1 MADEDENADNLENP
15 AEAETLTSKLLA
27 QVASITDKIKKK
39 RSHLEE
45 VAEKYHNEA
54 RHLQG
59 ISSKLSELKG
69 SFNEGEKIKAEFEE
83 YCEFISSRCMDVTE
97 KVIKLDNILDEVRRE
112 EEKVPR
118 FTELAQDI
126 ETASLSTGE
135 GRKEFLDLKQEV
147 DAWFDAVRLKFKEGK
162 KRKLSLYSKGNV
174 EDVTQSLN
182 AWRKAAEVAREY
194 SRKLVLLKR
203 DTESN
208 EQDMGR
214 EIERMESEIRTLKE
228 HNKTLDDEISLLRG
242 KILETEQTILETQ
255 MLHDDE
261 TDDLREQLKDLSQ
274 QLSDEKDRNKAQVN
288 EIEMKESEI
297 GALREHNKD
306 LDDAITLMKSKLS
319 EAEQTILQN
328 RTFHDEIAE
337 DLREKLKDLRQELN
351 EESRVKFEIEM
362 ESDRIKGRLQDLE
375 SQEELNERK
384 IEMLQER
391 NKLLEEDVETLRE
404 RLLVG
409 EQGKNDAEALLFE
422 IQKELQVL
430 DDVKDDEDAGED
442 DANELKRV
450 NRLVQTL
457 KNKLEE
463 NQGYI
468 ENLESEIKGERDRNS
483 ENTDEI
489 EKLLRKIEVEEKGK
503 EEQGQLIDTI
513 RNLLEENEKLA
524 ADLESQ
530 NKSLNEDIAEERE
543 RVMELRERV
552 GELQHTISGEKR
564 AHFDMEMEVSKLK
577 NKLEDEESKNE
588 LGLKRIELLQKE
600 ITTLLDTIKEKVEMI
615 EELRSQLHDYEEL
628 KVKLRAERQRNEDN
642 EQSIMELQNRMV
654 QNEHAL
660 EEKEVEIRNIKAELK
675 NTKEKLENVEK
686 ELEWIKENNDLLS
699 GILQEKDRGLQE
711 KEERLKQALVNLNSE
726 RSVQNEYSI
735 KCEMLEKKIYLT
747 ESENR
752 EITKVAELAESELQK
767 EREKIDD
774 RDSEIVKLKAQIDE
788 ERKKNEDSQRVI
800 YELEEQLSDAD
811 ALNQYNQGIK
821 SSSIENIMEAE
832 KQNEELLNIIEE
844 LKQNVNEKELGIE
857 ELVESYAVEEQRLRD
872 EILQLQGQLG
882 LSKMDSQTK
891 SEIIKYLKR
900 EIERMRNVMRIKE
913 SVLGIESEPRE
924 SDEKAARYVQELEQ
938 RLGTAG
944 LPGQDS
950 RSEGREHFDAD
961 EQLEE
966 REAQVQEL
974 LEILE
979 SEKERNRVY
988 EEMIQQLEEMVNL
1001 NGEIKDADESD
1012 EGRTEEANETRRVL
1026 YSKKEEY
1033 KDRKRKYIQDE
1044 IFRLEDIVEDLR
1056 GRLRAEQRHVL
1067 DRDKL
1072 ISKLNEASNRDL
1084 KRNEELTAQLHA
1096 MKEKAMQQLQH
1107 SEEMAKKVEDGQKL
1121 IRDLEVQVDKEKL
1134 RAQTIEGV
1142 LSSQKGQSSEK
1153 KEVSKDLKRRV
1164 EEYQKTVNDI
1174 KGKVDK
1180 INRHL
1185 HCMSPGSH
1193 ETHRMGSPDASVKRI
1208 NERLASH
1215 SSFIRELKA
1224 SVSTVEETSKNIR
1237 AELKTQ
1243 ADKNSKQDK
1252 NIADLLGKSAEYD
1265 NLVEEMKH
1273 ELGEIR
1279 KRYQELSGE
1288 LGPEEEVDGSADGR
1302 PESPT
1307 KIVRSMPEHELSK
1320 QLSNF
1325 EELLE
1330 TIFSEEARRIE
1341 ELQDKLDEV
1350 VKKNVEFSSIL
1361 YEIRNNLEDD
1371 RAKRGPWE
1379 VERDDLK
1386 ATVAKNEV
1394 KIDHLVTNLQQEEVT
1409 KGRLEDKI
1417 KLLEEEL
1424 REKEKIVAA
1433 LQDDIRE
1440 AESTIRRLE
1449 SELTEEKERNF
1460 DLQER
1465 VIKEME
1471 DNLRESKTK
1480 LDAIR
1485 IQADEEVRK
1494 TVDISAAENSQRE
1507 MRIKELENEMLKQ
1520 SVLLDELKSCLEKEQ
1535 NHVFELTERLEI
1547 ERNHAAMKDA
1557 MIENITEKL
1566 KREGKRNEELRK
1578 LIEEAEDRTLRISEA
1593 LTNEQVRGVEQ
1604 EEEMKHLRDR
1614 INEEQNRLSEAR
1626 DVLEEEMQLTKQLKE
1641 KLSFEQLMKSEFER
1655 ELDKMKGKLSE
1666 EQKAKENLQELLYR
1680 DKNVML
1686 ETEHKLREQLDDVKQ
1701 KEQLMEE
1708 LRSDLDTERK
1718 CYKILSERLQS
1729 EQSRIVEL
1737 EMKLK
1742 ETESIINSDKEMLDS
1757 LRDNCL
1763 KGEEKQFEV
1772 LEKLERAERLNK
1784 EKDEEI
1790 NALINELA
1798 AEKIRVE
1805 ELLANLG
1812 SDRFSKAQMEERIKE
1827 LEETT
1832 ARDELLFQELRS
1844 KIDAEVVKNREI
1856 AEQHDQEKIT
1866 GQMFQDKVRDLEAQ
1880 VAQDNEIFEELK
1892 RTIETEREQSRK
1904 LDELLHEERTEIV
1917 RRDSVLTELE
1927 GQLYTERIAKDEIK
1941 SQLESE
1947 KQSSFDLHEQLR
1959 NSREEEYNRREVERK
1974 LAEEMKYE
1982 VEEKLAIQ
1990 ARKAEELESMLE
2002 AERLNVLEK
2011 ETTRQELQRS
2021 VEKRDLWLAQ
2031 MADEL
2036 AKDMEDSQSS
2046 TDEEKEIR
2054 DQDENYNMGGRRAW
2068 AQESDDRPAVISP
2081 YDDLLNKILAGRNV
2095 KRNVKLKSKER
2106 KRRLAE
2112 REKLLE
2118 HKKREYE
2125 DEKKLKEERLAEL
2138 QAAEDRMRVF
2148 ESERDIYLKDFD
2160 KLREDLDS
2168 ERNRSHSFE
2177 VLLAEHQR
2185 ANQDQNKLIQSLE
2198 SKLSEGFKRLHA
2210 ATEQCEEQMREN
2222 RSRQEENIK
2231 LRDLCEVQ
2239 EEKIE
2244 ELNKELKTIKT
2255 LYKEKESFARETSD
2269 QVNEL
2274 RRQLNEVDV
2283 LLKEE
2288 KRKVE
2293 KTSGDD
2299 STDASPDLGG
2309 TMSTEKSSKEVLS
2322 DLREEVD
2329 NVKKIINFKLTELN
2343 NLRQQLSGREESLSQ
2358 QLLLKKMQTRAEKA
2372 ETQLKKLQS
2381 SYQLLLTDVE
2391 MKTFLV
2397 QEAHNEAKNLRS
2409 ALNEKGKIITELT
2422 EKAKSPKQTT
2432 VFRDDSEIHRLR
2444 TSLMQKEKLIQDLNN
2459 EYKSKLSKK
2468 DEEHKELQIS
2478 VQIMKS
2484 IYQGL
2489 KAEKEREDA
2498 AKNAEKARKGK
2509 EDSNSAFELIRD
2521 LQQQI
2526 DSLQEE
2532 ITDHQQMAKS
2542 LKEDDKRTKPP
2553 KENEKSYLKRRSSLR
2568 GVLSLQIDEKEKKL
2582 KRLKILMTS
2591 IENRYEKEMM
2601 ELKENASATQSELP
2615 AGDRIESEGIITKS
2629 DDIVRENTL
2638 PLPDLVGTANQSTLI
2653 ESSGTSTESVNIGI
2667 GAPTCYD
2674 TKDLLQKNLENKQES
2689 RSQLSKKKL
2698 LLGLLFLIIVIP
2710 VLALGFAS
2718 KLSSS
2723 LLVSA
2728 LTPIVLLLFAY
2739 WFKKSELGISG
2750 QDASL
2755 KKILADKEEQE
2766 KMLLDKIEEMKIRQ
2780 EGDANLIGELKRQ
2793 LEEELADKEVKRVEV
2808 EEIMA
2813 SKEAMS
2819 NKQRELEAED
2829 FEARMKLEI
2838 EKTKLSEAE
2847 KIKRGFEEYK
2857 LLKEEIDH
2865 MKRQREKDMNDRQAK
2880 IAELEKLVIISEEK
2894 REHGIKAIN
2903 ISFSVVTICI
2913 ALSVLLCQFFGYHF
2927 LVPHVMVCLLM
2938 TFAANAWITKKKVAQ
2953 MLRDER
2959 QNFVDQNEE
2968 MDDMTELLHRQFE
2981 VVKSQKSAIDMLVKE
2996 IEKEKQERKE
3006 KRDTLA
3012 KLIWQLQ
3019 EMEGMQNI
3027 ISKRAPKGREVTD
3040 LEVAV
3045 WSVAE
3050 EKALARAKF
3059 YNSMLHTLKE
3069 INADEEGDD
3078 EMTDDLCGAVQ
3089 ELAGF
3094 AEDQL
3099 EEQKRRDLEKEKLQP
3114 ARKKTQVPWKAIT
3127 FTAVSIGA
3135 LAASLALQ
3143 SYLITALVVLQASIY
3158 GLQRKEGSVDQLKEK
3173 LRREAIRNRSLQ
3185 LEIEKM
3191 KKLLETEKTYKISD
3205 EYALEIKERRKTRK
3219 SVKASG

>member
-1 MADEDENADNLENP
+1 MADEDENADNFENP
-15 AEAETLTSKLLA
+15 AEAGSLAKNLLE

-39 RSHLEE
+39 RLHLEE

-83 YCEFISSRCMDVTE
+83 YCGLVNFRCLDVTD
-97 KVIKLDNILDEVRRE
+97 KVVKLDEILDEVRIE
-112 EEKVPR
+112 ETKVSR
-118 FTELAQDI
+118 FAELARSI
-126 ETASLSTGE
+126 ESASLSTGE

-147 DAWFDAVRLKFKEGK
+147 DDWFDAVRLKFKEGK

-182 AWRKAAEVAREY
+182 AWRKASEVAREY
-194 SRKLVLLKR
+194 SRKLVVLKR
-203 DTESN
+203 DTDSN
-208 EQDMGR
+208 EQDLR
-214 EIERMESEIRTLKE
+214 KQIERMEAEIGNLKE
-228 HNKTLDDEISLLRG
+228 LNKTLDDEISHLRG
-242 KILETEQTILETQ
+242 KILETEQTILEIQTS
-255 MLHDDE
+255 HDDV
-261 TDDLREQLKDLSQ
+261 TDGLKDKIKDLRQ
-274 QLSDEKDRNKAQVN
+274 QLSDEQDRNKAQVD
-288 EIEMKESEI
+288 ELERKETGI
-297 GALREHNKD
+297 GALRERNTE
-306 LDDAITLMKSKLS
+306 LDDAMTLLKSKLS
-319 EAEQTILQN
+319 DAEQTILQN

-351 EESRVKFEIEM
+351 EENRVKFEMEM

-375 SQEELNERK
+375 SREDLNQRK

-391 NKLLEEDVETLRE
+391 NKLLEEDVESLRE

-409 EQGKNDAEALLFE
+409 EQGKNDAETLLFE

-430 DDVKDDEDAGED
+430 DDATDDQDTSEDN
-442 DANELKRV
+442 ANEFNRV
-450 NRLVQTL
+450 NRLVQSL

-463 NQGYI
+463 NQGHI

-489 EKLLRKIEVEEKGK
+489 EKLLRRIEVEEKGK
-503 EEQGQLIDTI
+503 EEQGQLIETI
-513 RNLLEENEKLA
+513 RNLLDENEKLA

-530 NKSLNEDIAEERE
+530 NKALNEDIAEERE
-543 RVMELRERV
+543 RVVELRERV
-552 GELQHTISGEKR
+552 GELQQAISGEKR
-564 AHFDMEMEVSKLK
+564 ANFDMEMEVSRLK
-577 NKLEDEESKNE
+577 NKIEDEESKNE

-600 ITTLLDTIKEKVEMI
+600 IATLLDTIKEKVEMI
-615 EELRSQLHDYEEL
+615 EELRSQLYDYEEM

-654 QNEHAL
+654 QNEQAL
-660 EEKEVEIRNIKAELK
+660 QEKEVEIRNIKAELK

-735 KCEMLEKKIYLT
+735 KCEMLEKKIHLS

-752 EITKVAELAESELQK
+752 EITKVVELAESELQK
-767 EREKIDD
+767 EREKSDNKD
-774 RDSEIVKLKAQIDE
+774 FEILKLKAEIEE

-832 KQNEELLNIIEE
+832 KQNEQLLNIIEE

-857 ELVESYAVEEQRLRD
+857 ELVERYAVEEQRLRD
-872 EILQLQGQLG
+872 EMLQLQGQLG

-891 SEIIKYLKR
+891 SEIIKYLKG
-900 EIERMRNVMRIKE
+900 EIERMRDMMRIKE
-913 SVLGIESEPRE
+913 SVLRTEGEPSEL
-924 SDEKAARYVQELEQ
+924 DDKAARYVQELEQ
-938 RLGTAG
+938 RLQTTG
-944 LPGQDS
+944 LPVHEGS
-950 RSEGREHFDAD
+950 SEGREHFDAG
-961 EQLEE
+961 EELEE

-979 SEKERNRVY
+979 SEKQRNRVY
-988 EEMIQQLEEMVNL
+988 EEMIERLEQMVNIK
-1001 NGEIKDADESD
+1001 GEIKEADASD
-1012 EGRTEEANETRRVL
+1012 EGTEEANEARKEL
-1026 YSKKEEY
+1026 YSKKEQY
-1033 KDRKRKYIQDE
+1033 KVRKQQYIRDE
-1044 IFRLEDIVEDLR
+1044 IVRLEDIVEDLR
-1056 GRLRAEQRHVL
+1056 GRLRAEQRQVQ

-1096 MKEKAMQQLQH
+1096 TKEKAMQQLQH

-1142 LSSQKGQSSEK
+1142 LSSQKGKSTEK
-1153 KEVSKDLKRRV
+1153 KEVTKDLKRRV

-1185 HCMSPGSH
+1185 HCMSPGAH
-1193 ETHRMGSPDASVKRI
+1193 ETHRMGSPDVSVKRI

-1237 AELKTQ
+1237 AELTTQ
-1243 ADKNSKQDK
+1243 ADKNTKQDK
-1252 NIADLLGKSAEYD
+1252 KIADLLGKSAEYD

-1288 LGPEEEVDGSADGR
+1288 LGPEEELGDSADGR

-1361 YEIRNNLEDD
+1361 YEIRDNLEDD

-1386 ATVAKNEV
+1386 ATVAKSEV
-1394 KIDHLVTNLQQEEVT
+1394 KIDHLVANLQQEEVT

-1417 KLLEEEL
+1417 KLIEEEL
-1424 REKEKIVAA
+1424 REKEKIVSA
-1433 LQDDIRE
+1433 LQVDIRE
-1440 AESTIRRLE
+1440 AERTIHRLE
-1449 SELTEEKERNF
+1449 AELAEEKERNF

-1480 LDAIR
+1480 LDEIR

-1494 TVDISAAENSQRE
+1494 TVDISATEKTQKE

-1520 SVLLDELKSCLEKEQ
+1520 SVLLDELKSYLEKEQ

-1547 ERNHAAMKDA
+1547 ERNHAAMKDT

-1566 KREGKRNEELRK
+1566 KREGDRSEELRK
-1578 LIEEAEDRTLRISEA
+1578 LVEEAEDRTLRISEA

-1655 ELDKMKGKLSE
+1655 ELDKMKAKLSE
-1666 EQKAKENLQELLYR
+1666 EQKAKENIQELLYR

-1686 ETEHKLREQLDDVKQ
+1686 ETENKLREQFDSVKQ
-1701 KEQLMEE
+1701 QEQLMEE
-1708 LRSDLDTERK
+1708 LKSDLDTERK
-1718 CYKILSERLQS
+1718 CYKILSERLHS

-1742 ETESIINSDKEMLDS
+1742 ETEAIINSDKEMLDS
-1757 LRDNCL
+1757 LRDNYL
-1763 KGEEKQFEV
+1763 KGEEKQYEV
-1772 LEKLERAERLNK
+1772 IEKLERAERLNK
-1784 EKDEEI
+1784 EKDDEI

-1798 AEKIRVE
+1798 TEKIRVE
-1805 ELLANLG
+1805 ELLANLE
-1812 SDRFSKAQMEERIKE
+1812 SEKLSKAQIEDRVKE
-1827 LEETT
+1827 LEEIT

-1844 KIDAEVVKNREI
+1844 RIDAEVVKNREI
-1856 AEQHDQEKIT
+1856 AEEHDQEKIT
-1866 GQMFQDKVRDLEAQ
+1866 GQMFQEKVRDLEAQ

-1892 RTIETEREQSRK
+1892 RTIEIEREQSRK
-1904 LDELLHEERTEIV
+1904 LDELLREERNEIV
-1917 RRDSVLTELE
+1917 QRDNVLTELE
-1927 GQLYTERIAKDEIK
+1927 GQLCIERIAKDEIK
-1941 SQLESE
+1941 SLLESE
-1947 KQSSFDLHEQLR
+1947 KQSNLDIHEQLR
-1959 NSREEEYNRREVERK
+1959 NSREEEYNRKEVERK
-1974 LAEEMKYE
+1974 LAEEIKYE

-2002 AERLNVLEK
+2002 AEKLNVLEK
-2011 ETTRQELQRS
+2011 ETIRQDLQRS
-2021 VEKRDLWLAQ
+2021 VEQRDLWLAQ

-2036 AKDMEDSQSS
+2036 TKDMEDSQSS
-2046 TDEEKEIR
+2046 TDEEREIR

-2068 AQESDDRPAVISP
+2068 GQESNDLPGVISP
-2081 YDDLLNKILAGRNV
+2081 YDDLLSKILAGRNA

-2118 HKKREYE
+2118 DTNRKYE

-2138 QAAEDRMRVF
+2138 QATEDRMRDV
-2148 ESERDIYLKDFD
+2148 ESKRDTYRKDFD
-2160 KLREDLDS
+2160 KLQEDLNS

-2177 VLLAEHQR
+2177 VLLSEQQR
-2185 ANQDQNKLIQSLE
+2185 ANQDQNEVVKSLE
-2198 SKLSEGFKRLHA
+2198 NKVSEGFKRLHA

-2222 RSRQEENIK
+2222 RARQEENIK

-2255 LYKEKESFARETSD
+2255 LYKEKESFAQETSD

-2274 RRQLNEVDV
+2274 RRQLNEVET

-2288 KRKVE
+2288 QRKAE

-2309 TMSTEKSSKEVLS
+2309 RISRDKDSKEVLS

-2329 NVKKIINFKLTELN
+2329 NVKKIINYKLTELN
-2343 NLRQQLSGREESLSQ
+2343 SLRQQLSGRGESQNQ
-2358 QLLLKKMQTRAEKA
+2358 QLSYKKMQDRAEKA

-2397 QEAHNEAKNLRS
+2397 EEAHNEANNLRS
-2409 ALNEKGKIITELT
+2409 ALNEKVNIIMELT
-2422 EKAKSPKQTT
+2422 EKTKALKQTT
-2432 VFRDDSEIHRLR
+2432 VFRDDSEVQRLK
-2444 TSLMQKEKLIQDLNN
+2444 TTLMQKEKLIQDLNN

-2468 DEEHKELQIS
+2468 DAEQRELQVSI
-2478 VQIMKS
+2478 QIMKS
-2484 IYQGL
+2484 VYQGL

-2509 EDSNSAFELIRD
+2509 EDINSAFEMVRD

-2532 ITDHQQMAKS
+2532 ITGHQQMAQS
-2542 LKEDDKRTKPP
+2542 LKEDDKRAKLP
-2553 KENEKSYLKRRSSLR
+2553 KESEKSYLKRRSSLR

-2582 KRLKILMTS
+2582 KRLKMLLTS
-2591 IENRYEKEMM
+2591 IENRHGTEMR
-2601 ELKENASATQSELP
+2601 ELKDSASAT
-2615 AGDRIESEGIITKS
+2615 DNESQASDMVENEGAITKS
-2629 DDIVRENTL
+2629 QEVVNENSL
-2638 PLPDLVGTANQSTLI
+2638 PLPDLVGTTNQSAFI
-2653 ESSGTSTESVNIGI
+2653 ESNGTNTESAGI
-2667 GAPTCYD
+2667 GDNSPMSYD
-2674 TKDLLQKNLENKQES
+2674 ANVLLHKNLEDKRGS
-2689 RSQLSKKKL
+2689 SQSSKKKL
-2698 LLGLLFLIIVIP
+2698 VFGFLFLVVVVP
-2710 VLALGFAS
+2710 LLTLGFAS
-2718 KLSSS
+2718 K
-2723 LLVSA
+2723 VSGTMLA
-2728 LTPIVLLLFAY
+2728 SVLTPTVLLLFVY
-2739 WFKKSELGISG
+2739 LFKKTGLGTSG
-2750 QDASL
+2750 QDGSL
-2755 KKILADKEEQE
+2755 KKLAEKEQQE
-2766 KMLLDKIEEMKIRQ
+2766 KMLLDKIEEMRIRQ
-2780 EGDANLIGELKRQ
+2780 EGDANLIDELKRQ

-2865 MKRQREKDMNDRQAK
+2865 MKKQREKDMDDRQAK
-2880 IAELEKLVIISEEK
+2880 IAELEKLAIICEEK
-2894 REHGIKAIN
+2894 REYGIKAIN
-2903 ISFSVVTICI
+2903 IPRSAVPICI

-2927 LVPHVMVCLLM
+2927 LVPHVTVCILM
-2938 TFAANAWITKKKVAQ
+2938 MFAANAWSTKRKVTQ

-2959 QNFVDQNEE
+2959 QNFVEQNEE
-2968 MDDMTELLHRQFE
+2968 MDEMTELLDRQFE
-2981 VVKSQKSAIDMLVKE
+2981 VVKSQKSAIDILVKE

-3006 KRDTLA
+3006 KRNTLA

-3027 ISKRAPKGREVTD
+3027 ISKQGPKGRKVAE

-3045 WSVAE
+3045 RSLAE

-3059 YNSMLHTLKE
+3059 YNSMICTLKE
-3069 INADEEGDD
+3069 INADEEDD
-3078 EMTDDLCGAVQ
+3078 NEMTDDLCGAVK
-3089 ELAGF
+3089 ELAGY

-3099 EEQKRRDLEKEKLQP
+3099 EEQKKRELEKEKPQP

-3127 FTAVSIGA
+3127 FTTVNIGTI
-3135 LAASLALQ
+3135 AASLALQ
-3143 SYLITALVVLQASIY
+3143 SYLIAALVVLQALIY
-3158 GLQRKEGSVDQLKEK
+3158 CLQRREGSVDQLKEK

-3191 KKLLETEKTYKISD
+3191 KKLLETEKTYKMSD

-3219 SVKASG
+3219 AIKVSG

>member
-1 MADEDENADNLENP
+1 MADEDENPDNLDNP
-15 AEAETLTSKLLA
+15 AKAETLPRKLLE

-39 RSHLEE
+39 RVRLEE

-83 YCEFISSRCMDVTE
+83 YCEFISSRCLDVTE
-97 KVIKLDNILDEVRRE
+97 KVVRLDDILDEVRRE

-118 FTELAQDI
+118 FKELAQDI

-135 GRKEFLDLKQEV
+135 GRKEFVDLKQEV
-147 DAWFDAVRLKFKEGK
+147 DDWFNAVRLKFKEGK

-208 EQDMGR
+208 EQDMRR
-214 EIERMESEIRTLKE
+214 EIERMEAEIRTLEE

-242 KILETEQTILETQ
+242 KILETEQTILETRT
-255 MLHDDE
+255 LHDDV
-261 TDDLREQLKDLSQ
+261 TDDLREQLKDLLQ
-274 QLSDEKDRNKAQVN
+274 QLNDEKERDKAMVD
-288 EIEMKESEI
+288 EIETKESEI
-297 GALREHNKD
+297 GALREHNQD

-328 RTFHDEIAE
+328 RTIHDEIAE
-337 DLREKLKDLRQELN
+337 DLREKLKDLRRELS
-351 EESRVKFEIEM
+351 EGSRVKFEMEM
-362 ESDRIKGRLQDLE
+362 ESDQIKGRLQDLE
-375 SQEELNERK
+375 SREELNQRK
-384 IEMLQER
+384 VEMLQER

-409 EQGKNDAEALLFE
+409 EQGKNEAEELLFE
-422 IQKELQVL
+422 IQRELQVL
-430 DDVKDDEDAGED
+430 DDAKDDEDAGED
-442 DANELKRV
+442 NVNEFKRV

-489 EKLLRKIEVEEKGK
+489 EKLLRRIEVEEKGK

-513 RNLLEENEKLA
+513 RNLLDENEKLA

-530 NKSLNEDIAEERE
+530 NKALNEDIAEERE

-552 GELQHTISGEKR
+552 GELQETISGEKR
-564 AHFDMEMEVSKLK
+564 ANFDMEMEVSRLK
-577 NKLEDEESKNE
+577 NKMEDEESKNE

-600 ITTLLDTIKEKVEMI
+600 ITTLLDTIKERVEMI

-660 EEKEVEIRNIKAELK
+660 EEKAVEIRNIKAELK

-767 EREKIDD
+767 EREKIDKKN
-774 RDSEIVKLKAQIDE
+774 SEILELKAQIEE
-788 ERKKNEDSQRVI
+788 ERKKNEDRQRVI
-800 YELEEQLSDAD
+800 DELEEQLSDAD

-832 KQNEELLNIIEE
+832 KQNEQLLNIIEE

-857 ELVESYAVEEQRLRD
+857 ELVESYAVEEQKLRD

-891 SEIIKYLKR
+891 SEIIKYLKE
-900 EIERMRNVMRIKE
+900 EIERMRNLMRIKE
-913 SVLGIESEPRE
+913 SVLGTESEPSE

-938 RLGTAG
+938 KLGTAG

-950 RSEGREHFDAD
+950 RSEGREHFDVD
-961 EQLEE
+961 EELEE

-979 SEKERNRVY
+979 SEKERNIVY
-988 EEMIQQLEEMVNL
+988 EEMIQRLEEMVNL

-1012 EGRTEEANETRRVL
+1012 EGRTEEANEARKVL
-1026 YSKKEEY
+1026 YCKKEQY

-1044 IFRLEDIVEDLR
+1044 IVRLEDIVEDLR
-1056 GRLRAEQRHVL
+1056 GRLRAEQRHVQ

-1084 KRNEELTAQLHA
+1084 KRNEELKAQIHA

-1193 ETHRMGSPDASVKRI
+1193 ETHRVGSPDASVKRI

-1237 AELKTQ
+1237 AQLKTQ

-1252 NIADLLGKSAEYD
+1252 KIEDLLGKSAEYD
-1265 NLVEEMKH
+1265 ILVEEMKH

-1279 KRYQELSGE
+1279 QRYQELSGE
-1288 LGPEEEVDGSADGR
+1288 LGPEEDVGDSADGR

-1386 ATVAKNEV
+1386 ATMAKNEV
-1394 KIDHLVTNLQQEEVT
+1394 KIDYLVTNLQQEEVT

-1433 LQDDIRE
+1433 YQDDIRE

-1449 SELTEEKERNF
+1449 LELTEEKERNF

-1520 SVLLDELKSCLEKEQ
+1520 SVLLDELKSCLDKEQ

-1566 KREGKRNEELRK
+1566 KREGERNEELRK

-1614 INEEQNRLSEAR
+1614 INEEQNRLSETR

-1655 ELDKMKGKLSE
+1655 ELDKMKAKLSD

-1686 ETEHKLREQLDDVKQ
+1686 ETENKFREQLDDVKQ

-1805 ELLANLG
+1805 ELLASLE
-1812 SDRFSKAQMEERIKE
+1812 SEKFSKVQMEERIKE

-1844 KIDAEVVKNREI
+1844 RIDAEVVKNREI

-1866 GQMFQDKVRDLEAQ
+1866 GQMFQEKVRDLEAQ
-1880 VAQDNEIFEELK
+1880 VVQDNEIFEELK
-1892 RTIETEREQSRK
+1892 RTIEIEREQSRK
-1904 LDELLHEERTEIV
+1904 LDELLREERSEIV

-1947 KQSSFDLHEQLR
+1947 KQSSFDIHEQLR

-2021 VEKRDLWLAQ
+2021 VEQRDLWLAQ

-2036 AKDMEDSQSS
+2036 TKDMEDSQSS
-2046 TDEEKEIR
+2046 TDEENER
-2054 DQDENYNMGGRRAW
+2054 PHQDENYNKGGRRAW
-2068 AQESDDRPAVISP
+2068 DQESDDLPDVISP

-2106 KRRLAE
+2106 KRRLTE

-2118 HKKREYE
+2118 DQNRKYE
-2125 DEKKLKEERLAEL
+2125 EEKKLKEERLAEL
-2138 QAAEDRMRVF
+2138 QATEDRMRVF
-2148 ESERDIYLKDFD
+2148 ESERDNYPKDFD

-2177 VLLAEHQR
+2177 VLLAEQQR
-2185 ANQDQNKLIQSLE
+2185 ANQDQNERVQSLE
-2198 SKLSEGFKRLHA
+2198 NKLSEGFKRLHT

-2222 RSRQEENIK
+2222 RARQEENIK

-2244 ELNKELKTIKT
+2244 QLNKELKTIET
-2255 LYKEKESFARETSD
+2255 LYREKESFARETSD

-2274 RRQLNEVDV
+2274 RRQLNEVDI

-2288 KRKVE
+2288 KGEVK

-2309 TMSTEKSSKEVLS
+2309 TMSMDKNSKEVLS
-2322 DLREEVD
+2322 DLREEID
-2329 NVKKIINFKLTELN
+2329 NVKKIINYKLTELN
-2343 NLRQQLSGREESLSQ
+2343 NLRQQLSGRGESQSQ
-2358 QLLLKKMQTRAEKA
+2358 QLSLKKMQTRAEKA

-2381 SYQLLLTDVE
+2381 SYQLLMTDVE

-2397 QEAHNEAKNLRS
+2397 QEAHSEAKKLRS
-2409 ALNEKGKIITELT
+2409 ALNDKGKIITELT

-2444 TSLMQKEKLIQDLNN
+2444 TSLMEKEKLIQDLNN

-2468 DEEHKELQIS
+2468 DEEQRELQVS

-2509 EDSNSAFELIRD
+2509 EDIDSAFEMIRD

-2532 ITDHQQMAKS
+2532 ITGHQQMAQS
-2542 LKEDDKRTKPP
+2542 LKEDDKHAKPP
-2553 KENEKSYLKRRSSLR
+2553 KESEKSYLRRRSSLR

-2582 KRLKILMTS
+2582 KRLKILLTS
-2591 IENRYEKEMM
+2591 IENRYGKEMM
-2601 ELKENASATQSELP
+2601 ELKENASVTQTELP
-2615 AGDRIESEGIITKS
+2615 AGDRIKSEEIITKS
-2629 DDIVRENTL
+2629 DDIVHENTL

-2653 ESSGTSTESVNIGI
+2653 ESNGASTESVYIGD
-2667 GAPTCYD
+2667 GVPTCYD
-2674 TKDLLQKNLENKQES
+2674 TKDILQKNLEDKQS
-2689 RSQLSKKKL
+2689 RSKFSKKKL
-2698 LLGLLFLIIVIP
+2698 FLGLLFLIIVVP

-2718 KLSSS
+2718 KLSST
-2723 LLVSA
+2723 LLVSVV
-2728 LTPIVLLLFAY
+2728 TPIVLLLFSY
-2739 WFKKSELGISG
+2739 WFKKSGPGISG

-2755 KKILADKEEQE
+2755 KKMLADKEEQE
-2766 KMLLDKIEEMKIRQ
+2766 RMLLDKIEEMKICQ
-2780 EGDANLIGELKRQ
+2780 EGDANLIEELKRQ

-2880 IAELEKLVIISEEK
+2880 IAELEKLAIISEEK
-2894 REHGIKAIN
+2894 HEHGIKAIN
-2903 ISFSVVTICI
+2903 ISFSAVPICI
-2913 ALSVLLCQFFGYHF
+2913 ALSVLLGQFFGYHF
-2927 LVPHVMVCLLM
+2927 LVPHVTLCILM
-2938 TFAANAWITKKKVAQ
+2938 TFAANAWISKRKVAQ
-2953 MLRDER
+2953 ILSDER

-2968 MDDMTELLHRQFE
+2968 IDDMTELLHRQFE

-2996 IEKEKQERKE
+2996 IEKEKQDRKE

-3045 WSVAE
+3045 RSVAE

-3069 INADEEGDD
+3069 INADEEDDD
-3078 EMTDDLCGAVQ
+3078 EMTDDLCGAVE
-3089 ELAGF
+3089 ELAGY

-3099 EEQKRRDLEKEKLQP
+3099 EEQKRRDLEKEKPQP
-3114 ARKKTQVPWKAIT
+3114 ARKKTLVPWKAIT
-3127 FTAVSIGA
+3127 FTAVNIGA

-3143 SYLITALVVLQASIY
+3143 SYLITALVALQALIY
-3158 GLQRKEGSVDQLKEK
+3158 GLQRREGSVDQLKEK

-3219 SVKASG
+3219 SLKTSG

>member
-1 MADEDENADNLENP
+1 MADEDENADNVENP
-15 AEAETLTSKLLA
+15 AKAETLPRKLLE
-27 QVASITDKIKKK
+27 QVASITDKFKKK
-39 RSHLEE
+39 RVHLEE

-83 YCEFISSRCMDVTE
+83 YCEFINNRCLDVTE
-97 KVIKLDNILDEVRRE
+97 KVVKLDDILDEVRRE

-118 FTELAQDI
+118 FKELAQDI
-126 ETASLSTGE
+126 ETESLSTGE

-147 DAWFDAVRLKFKEGK
+147 DDWFNAVRLKFKEGK

-203 DTESN
+203 DTEAN
-208 EQDMGR
+208 EQDMRR
-214 EIERMESEIRTLKE
+214 EIERMEAEIRTLNE

-255 MLHDDE
+255 TLHDDV
-261 TDDLREQLKDLSQ
+261 TDDLREQLKDLRQ
-274 QLSDEKDRNKAQVN
+274 QLNDEKNHNKAQVD
-288 EIEMKESEI
+288 EIETKESEI

-351 EESRVKFEIEM
+351 EESRVKFEMEM
-362 ESDRIKGRLQDLE
+362 ESDQIKGRLQDLE
-375 SQEELNERK
+375 SREELNQRK
-384 IEMLQER
+384 VEMLQER

-422 IQKELQVL
+422 IQRELQVL
-430 DDVKDDEDAGED
+430 DDAKDDEDAGED
-442 DANELKRV
+442 NANEFKRV

-489 EKLLRKIEVEEKGK
+489 EKLLRRIEVEEKGK

-513 RNLLEENEKLA
+513 RNLLDENEKLA

-530 NKSLNEDIAEERE
+530 NKALNEDIAEERE

-552 GELQHTISGEKR
+552 GELQETISGEKR
-564 AHFDMEMEVSKLK
+564 ANFDMEMEVSRLK

-615 EELRSQLHDYEEL
+615 EELRSQLYDYEEL

-642 EQSIMELQNRMV
+642 EESIMELQNRMV

-767 EREKIDD
+767 EREKIEKKN
-774 RDSEIVKLKAQIDE
+774 SEILELKAQIEE
-788 ERKKNEDSQRVI
+788 ERKKNEESQRVI

-832 KQNEELLNIIEE
+832 KQNEQLLNIIEE
-844 LKQNVNEKELGIE
+844 LKQNVSEKELGIE

-891 SEIIKYLKR
+891 SEIIKYLKE

-913 SVLGIESEPRE
+913 SVLGTEGEQSE
-924 SDEKAARYVQELEQ
+924 SDEKAVRYVRELEQ
-938 RLGTAG
+938 KLGTAG
-944 LPGQDS
+944 LPEHDS

-961 EQLEE
+961 EELEE

-979 SEKERNRVY
+979 SEKERNIVY
-988 EEMIQQLEEMVNL
+988 EEMIQRLEEMVNL
-1001 NGEIKDADESD
+1001 NGEIKDAKESD
-1012 EGRTEEANETRRVL
+1012 EGRTEEANEARKAL
-1026 YSKKEEY
+1026 YSKKEQY
-1033 KDRKRKYIQDE
+1033 NDRKRKYIQDE
-1044 IFRLEDIVEDLR
+1044 IVRLEDIVEDLR
-1056 GRLRAEQRHVL
+1056 GRLRAEQRHVQ

-1084 KRNEELTAQLHA
+1084 KRNEELTAQIHA

-1208 NERLASH
+1208 NERLVSH

-1237 AELKTQ
+1237 AQLKTQ

-1252 NIADLLGKSAEYD
+1252 KIEDLLGKSAEYD
-1265 NLVEEMKH
+1265 ILVEEMKH

-1288 LGPEEEVDGSADGR
+1288 LGPEEDLGDSADGR

-1341 ELQDKLDEV
+1341 ELQDKLDAV
-1350 VKKNVEFSSIL
+1350 VEKNVEFSSIL

-1424 REKEKIVAA
+1424 REKEKIVTA

-1449 SELTEEKERNF
+1449 LELTEEKERNF

-1535 NHVFELTERLEI
+1535 NSVFELTERLEI

-1566 KREGKRNEELRK
+1566 KREGERNEELRK

-1593 LTNEQVRGVEQ
+1593 LTKEQVRGVEQ

-1614 INEEQNRLSEAR
+1614 INEEQNRLSETR
-1626 DVLEEEMQLTKQLKE
+1626 DVLEDEMQLTKQLKE

-1655 ELDKMKGKLSE
+1655 ELDKMKAKLSD

-1686 ETEHKLREQLDDVKQ
+1686 ETENKLREQLDDVKQ

-1742 ETESIINSDKEMLDS
+1742 ETESIINSDKDMLDS

-1790 NALINELA
+1790 NALISELA
-1798 AEKIRVE
+1798 GEKIRVE
-1805 ELLANLG
+1805 ELLANLE
-1812 SDRFSKAQMEERIKE
+1812 SEKFSKAQMEERIKE

-1844 KIDAEVVKNREI
+1844 RIDAEVVKNREI
-1856 AEQHDQEKIT
+1856 AERHDQEKIT
-1866 GQMFQDKVRDLEAQ
+1866 GQMFEEKVRDLEAQ

-1892 RTIETEREQSRK
+1892 RTIDIEREQSRK
-1904 LDELLHEERTEIV
+1904 LDELLHEERSEIV

-1947 KQSSFDLHEQLR
+1947 KQSSFDLHEKLR
-1959 NSREEEYNRREVERK
+1959 NSREEEYNRRELERK

-1990 ARKAEELESMLE
+1990 ARRAEELESMLE
-2002 AERLNVLEK
+2002 AEKLNVLEK

-2021 VEKRDLWLAQ
+2021 VEQRDVWLAQ

-2036 AKDMEDSQSS
+2036 TKDMEDSQSS

-2068 AQESDDRPAVISP
+2068 AQESDDLPAVISP
-2081 YDDLLNKILAGRNV
+2081 YDDLLNKLLAGRNV
-2095 KRNVKLKSKER
+2095 KRNIKLKSKER

-2118 HKKREYE
+2118 DQNRKYE
-2125 DEKKLKEERLAEL
+2125 EEQKLKEERLAEL
-2138 QAAEDRMRVF
+2138 QATEDRMRVF
-2148 ESERDIYLKDFD
+2148 ESERDNYQKDFD
-2160 KLREDLDS
+2160 QLREDLDS

-2177 VLLAEHQR
+2177 VSLAEQQR
-2185 ANQDQNKLIQSLE
+2185 ANQDQSERVQSLE
-2198 SKLSEGFKRLHA
+2198 NKLSEGFKRLHA

-2222 RSRQEENIK
+2222 RARQEENIK

-2244 ELNKELKTIKT
+2244 QLNKELKTMET
-2255 LYKEKESFARETSD
+2255 LYREKESFARETSD

-2274 RRQLNEVDV
+2274 RRQLNEVDI

-2309 TMSTEKSSKEVLS
+2309 TMSTDKSSKEVLS
-2322 DLREEVD
+2322 DLREELD
-2329 NVKKIINFKLTELN
+2329 NVKKIINYKLTELN
-2343 NLRQQLSGREESLSQ
+2343 NLRQQLSGRGDSQSQHLS
-2358 QLLLKKMQTRAEKA
+2358 LKKMQTRAEKA

-2391 MKTFLV
+2391 MKTFLA
-2397 QEAHNEAKNLRS
+2397 QEAHNETKNLRS

-2422 EKAKSPKQTT
+2422 EKAKSPKQIT
-2432 VFRDDSEIHRLR
+2432 VFRDDSEIHRLK

-2468 DEEHKELQIS
+2468 DEERRELQIS

-2489 KAEKEREDA
+2489 KAEKERENA

-2509 EDSNSAFELIRD
+2509 EDIDSAFEMIRD

-2532 ITDHQQMAKS
+2532 IAGHQQMAQS
-2542 LKEDDKRTKPP
+2542 LKEDDKRAKSP
-2553 KENEKSYLKRRSSLR
+2553 KEKEKSYLRRRSSLR

-2582 KRLKILMTS
+2582 KRLKILLTS
-2591 IENRYEKEMM
+2591 IENRCGKEMM
-2601 ELKENASATQSELP
+2601 ELKENAPVTQTELP
-2615 AGDRIESEGIITKS
+2615 AGDRIKSEEIITKS
-2629 DDIVRENTL
+2629 DDIVHENTL

-2653 ESSGTSTESVNIGI
+2653 ESDGTSTESVYTGD
-2667 GAPTCYD
+2667 GVPACYD
-2674 TKDLLQKNLENKQES
+2674 TKHLLQKNPQDKES
-2689 RSQLSKKKL
+2689 RSPLSKKKL
-2698 LLGLLFLIIVIP
+2698 LLGLLFLIIVVP

-2718 KLSSS
+2718 KLSST
-2723 LLVSA
+2723 LLVSV

-2739 WFKKSELGISG
+2739 WLKKSGIGISG
-2750 QDASL
+2750 HDASL
-2755 KKILADKEEQE
+2755 KKTLADKEEQE
-2766 KMLLDKIEEMKIRQ
+2766 RMLLDKIEEMKIRQ
-2780 EGDANLIGELKRQ
+2780 EGDANLIEELKRQ
-2793 LEEELADKEVKRVEV
+2793 LEVELADKEVKRAEV

-2829 FEARMKLEI
+2829 FEARMKVEI

-2880 IAELEKLVIISEEK
+2880 IAELEKLAIISEEK

-2903 ISFSVVTICI
+2903 ISFSTVPICI

-2927 LVPHVMVCLLM
+2927 LVPHVTVCILM
-2938 TFAANAWITKKKVAQ
+2938 SFAVNAWITKMKVAQ
-2953 MLRDER
+2953 ILRDER

-3012 KLIWQLQ
+3012 KLVWQLQ

-3027 ISKRAPKGREVTD
+3027 ISKRAPKGREATD

-3045 WSVAE
+3045 RSVAE
-3050 EKALARAKF
+3050 EKALVRAKF

-3069 INADEEGDD
+3069 INADEEDDD

-3089 ELAGF
+3089 ELAGY

-3099 EEQKRRDLEKEKLQP
+3099 EEQKRRDLEKEKPRP
-3114 ARKKTQVPWKAIT
+3114 ARKKTLVSWKAVT
-3127 FTAVSIGA
+3127 FTAVNVGA

-3143 SYLITALVVLQASIY
+3143 SYLITALVALQALIY
-3158 GLQRKEGSVDQLKEK
+3158 GLQRREGSVDQLKEK

-3219 SVKASG
+3219 SIKASG

>member
-15 AEAETLTSKLLA
+15 ARTETLASKLLA

-39 RSHLEE
+39 RLHLEE
-45 VAEKYHNEA
+45 VAEKYRNEA

-69 SFNEGEKIKAEFEE
+69 SFNEGEKIKAEFDE
-83 YCEFISSRCMDVTE
+83 YCEFINSRCLDVTE
-97 KVIKLDNILDEVRRE
+97 KVVRLDDILDEVRIE
-112 EEKVPR
+112 EEKVPG

-126 ETASLSTGE
+126 ETKSLSTGE

-147 DAWFDAVRLKFKEGK
+147 DDWYNAVRLKFKEGK

-194 SRKLVLLKR
+194 SRKLVVLKR

-208 EQDMGR
+208 EQDMRR
-214 EIERMESEIRTLKE
+214 EIERMEAEIRALKE
-228 HNKTLDDEISLLRG
+228 YNKTLDDEISLLRG

-255 MLHDDE
+255 TLHDDV
-261 TDDLREQLKDLSQ
+261 TDDLREQLKDLRQ
-274 QLSDEKDRNKAQVN
+274 QVNDEKDRNKVQLN

-297 GALREHNKD
+297 GTLRKHNKD
-306 LDDAITLMKSKLS
+306 LDDAITLIKSKLS
-319 EAEQTILQN
+319 EAEQTVLQN
-328 RTFHDEIAE
+328 RTFHDEIVE
-337 DLREKLKDLRQELN
+337 DLREKLKDLRQELS
-351 EESRVKFEIEM
+351 EENRVKFEMEM

-375 SQEELNERK
+375 SQEELNQRK

-409 EQGKNDAEALLFE
+409 EQGKDDAEALLFE

-430 DDVKDDEDAGED
+430 EDVKDGEDAGED
-442 DANELKRV
+442 DANEFKRV

-463 NQGYI
+463 NRGYI

-489 EKLLRKIEVEEKGK
+489 EKLLRRIEVEEKGK
-503 EEQGQLIDTI
+503 AEQGQLIDTI
-513 RNLLEENEKLA
+513 RNLLDENEKLA

-530 NKSLNEDIAEERE
+530 NKALNEDIAGERE

-552 GELQHTISGEKR
+552 GELQETINGEKR
-564 AHFDMEMEVSKLK
+564 ANFNMETEVSRLK

-615 EELRSQLHDYEEL
+615 EELRSQLYDYEEL

-660 EEKEVEIRNIKAELK
+660 EEKEVEIRSIKAELK

-767 EREKIDD
+767 EREKIDNKN
-774 RDSEIVKLKAQIDE
+774 SEIVKLKAQIEE

-891 SEIIKYLKR
+891 SEIIKYLKG

-913 SVLGIESEPRE
+913 SVLGIESEPSE
-924 SDEKAARYVQELEQ
+924 SDGEAVRYVQELEK

-979 SEKERNRVY
+979 SEKERNVVY
-988 EEMIQQLEEMVNL
+988 EEMIQRLEEMLNL

-1012 EGRTEEANETRRVL
+1012 EGRTEEANEARKVL

-1044 IFRLEDIVEDLR
+1044 IFRLENIVEDLR
-1056 GRLRAEQRHVL
+1056 GRLRAEQRHVQ

-1084 KRNEELTAQLHA
+1084 KRNEELTTQLHA

-1185 HCMSPGSH
+1185 HCMSPGAH
-1193 ETHRMGSPDASVKRI
+1193 ETHRMGSPDTSVKRI

-1252 NIADLLGKSAEYD
+1252 KIADLLSKSAEYD

-1279 KRYQELSGE
+1279 KRYQELSDE
-1288 LGPEEEVDGSADGR
+1288 LGPEEVGDSADGR

-1394 KIDHLVTNLQQEEVT
+1394 KIDHLVTNLQQEEGT

-1424 REKEKIVAA
+1424 REKEKVVAT

-1440 AESTIRRLE
+1440 AEGTIRRLE
-1449 SELTEEKERNF
+1449 LELTEEKERNF

-1566 KREGKRNEELRK
+1566 KREGERNEELRK

-1614 INEEQNRLSEAR
+1614 INEEQNRLSETR

-1655 ELDKMKGKLSE
+1655 ELDKMKAKLSD
-1666 EQKAKENLQELLYR
+1666 EQKARENLQEVLYR

-1686 ETEHKLREQLDDVKQ
+1686 ETENKLREQLDDVKQ

-1772 LEKLERAERLNK
+1772 LEKVERAERLNK

-1805 ELLANLG
+1805 ELLANLE
-1812 SDRFSKAQMEERIKE
+1812 SEKFSKAQMEERIKE

-1866 GQMFQDKVRDLEAQ
+1866 GQMFQEKVRDLEAQ
-1880 VAQDNEIFEELK
+1880 VAQDNDIFEELK

-1904 LDELLHEERTEIV
+1904 LDELLREERSEIV

-1927 GQLYTERIAKDEIK
+1927 GQLYNERITKDQMK

-1947 KQSSFDLHEQLR
+1947 KQSTFDLHEQLR
-1959 NSREEEYNRREVERK
+1959 NSHEEEYNRREVERK

-2002 AERLNVLEK
+2002 AERLNFLEK
-2011 ETTRQELQRS
+2011 ETTRKELQRS
-2021 VEKRDLWLAQ
+2021 VEQRDLWLAQ

-2036 AKDMEDSQSS
+2036 TKDMEDSQSS
-2046 TDEEKEIR
+2046 TDEEKETR

-2068 AQESDDRPAVISP
+2068 AQETDDRPAVISP

-2095 KRNVKLKSKER
+2095 RRNVKLKSKER

-2118 HKKREYE
+2118 DKNREYE

-2138 QAAEDRMRVF
+2138 QATEDRMRVF
-2148 ESERDIYLKDFD
+2148 ESERDNYRKDFD
-2160 KLREDLDS
+2160 KLREDLSS

-2177 VLLAEHQR
+2177 VLLAEQQR
-2185 ANQDQNKLIQSLE
+2185 ANQDQSKLVQSLE
-2198 SKLSEGFKRLHA
+2198 NKLSEGFKRLHA

-2222 RSRQEENIK
+2222 RARQEENIK

-2239 EEKIE
+2239 VEKIE
-2244 ELNKELKTIKT
+2244 ELNKKLKTIQT
-2255 LYKEKESFARETSD
+2255 LYNEKESFARETSD
-2269 QVNEL
+2269 QVNQL
-2274 RRQLNEVDV
+2274 RRQLDEVDI

-2293 KTSGDD
+2293 KTNGDD

-2309 TMSTEKSSKEVLS
+2309 TMPTDKSSKEVLS
-2322 DLREEVD
+2322 DLREEID
-2329 NVKKIINFKLTELN
+2329 NVKTIINYKLTELN
-2343 NLRQQLSGREESLSQ
+2343 NLRQQLNGRVENQSQ
-2358 QLLLKKMQTRAEKA
+2358 QLSLKKMQTRAEKA

-2409 ALNEKGKIITELT
+2409 ALNEKGKIIIELT

-2432 VFRDDSEIHRLR
+2432 VFRDDSEIQRLR

-2459 EYKSKLSKK
+2459 EYKSKVSKK
-2468 DEEHKELQIS
+2468 DEEQRELQIS

-2484 IYQGL
+2484 VYQGL

-2498 AKNAEKARKGK
+2498 VKNAEKARKGK
-2509 EDSNSAFELIRD
+2509 EDITSAFEMIRD

-2532 ITDHQQMAKS
+2532 ITGHQQMAQS
-2542 LKEDDKRTKPP
+2542 LKEDDKRAKPP

-2582 KRLKILMTS
+2582 KRLKILLSS
-2591 IENRYEKEMM
+2591 IENRYGKEMM
-2601 ELKENASATQSELP
+2601 ELKDTASATQTELLT
-2615 AGDRIESEGIITKS
+2615 GDRVENEGIITKS
-2629 DDIVRENTL
+2629 DDVVRENTL

-2653 ESSGTSTESVNIGI
+2653 ESNGTSTESVDIGD
-2667 GAPTCYD
+2667 GVPTRYD
-2674 TKDLLQKNLENKQES
+2674 TKDLLQKELKDKQES

-2698 LLGLLFLIIVIP
+2698 LLGLLFLIIVVP
-2710 VLALGFAS
+2710 VLALDFAS
-2718 KLSSS
+2718 KLSST
-2723 LLVSA
+2723 LLVSV

-2739 WFKKSELGISG
+2739 LFKKSGLGISG

-2857 LLKEEIDH
+2857 VLKEEIDH
-2865 MKRQREKDMNDRQAK
+2865 MKRQREKDMNERKAK
-2880 IAELEKLVIISEEK
+2880 IAELEKLAIISEEK

-2903 ISFSVVTICI
+2903 ISFSAIPICI
-2913 ALSVLLCQFFGYHF
+2913 ALSVLMCQFFGYHF
-2927 LVPHVMVCLLM
+2927 LVPHVTVYILM
-2938 TFAANAWITKKKVAQ
+2938 TFATNAWISKNKVAQ
-2953 MLRDER
+2953 ILRDER

-3027 ISKRAPKGREVTD
+3027 ISKRAPKGREVSD

-3045 WSVAE
+3045 RSVAE
-3050 EKALARAKF
+3050 EKAVARAKF

-3089 ELAGF
+3089 ELAGY

-3099 EEQKRRDLEKEKLQP
+3099 EEQKRRDLDKEKPQP

-3135 LAASLALQ
+3135 LAVSLALQ
-3143 SYLITALVVLQASIY
+3143 SYLFAALAGLQALIY
-3158 GLQRKEGSVDQLKEK
+3158 GLQRREGSVDQLKEK

-3191 KKLLETEKTYKISD
+3191 KKLLETEKTYRISD

-3219 SVKASG
+3219 SIKARG

>member
-15 AEAETLTSKLLA
+15 PKVETLAKNLLE
-27 QVASITDKIKKK
+27 QVDSIRDKIKKK
-39 RSHLEE
+39 RVHLEE

-59 ISSKLSELKG
+59 ILSKLSELKG

-83 YCEFISSRCMDVTE
+83 YCELINVRCQDVTE
-97 KVIKLDNILDEVRRE
+97 KVEKLDAILDEVRTE

-118 FTELAQDI
+118 FTELAQSI

-147 DAWFDAVRLKFKEGK
+147 DNWFDALRLKFKEGK
-162 KRKLSLYSKGNV
+162 KRKLSLFSKGNV

-182 AWRKAAEVAREY
+182 AWRKASEVAREY

-208 EQDMGR
+208 EQDMIR
-214 EIERMESEIRTLKE
+214 EIQRKEAEISTLKE
-228 HNKTLDDEISLLRG
+228 HNKALDDEISLLRG

-255 MLHDDE
+255 TLHDDI
-261 TDDLREQLKDLSQ
+261 TDDLREKMKDLRQ
-274 QLSDEKDRNKAQVN
+274 QLSDEKDRNKAQVD
-288 EIEMKESEI
+288 EIERKET
-297 GALREHNKD
+297 GNVALQEHNKE
-306 LDDAITLMKSKLS
+306 LDDEITLLKGKIS
-319 EAEQTILQN
+319 EAEQTILKN

-351 EESRVKFEIEM
+351 DENRVKFEMEM
-362 ESDRIKGRLQDLE
+362 ECDRIKGQLQDLE
-375 SQEELNERK
+375 SREELNQRK

-391 NKLLEEDVETLRE
+391 NKLLEDDVESLRE

-409 EQGKNDAEALLFE
+409 EQGKDDAEALLFE
-422 IQKELQVL
+422 IQKELQAL
-430 DDVKDDEDAGED
+430 DDAKDEEDAGED
-442 DANELKRV
+442 NANEFKRV

-483 ENTDEI
+483 ENNDEI
-489 EKLLRKIEVEEKGK
+489 EKLLRRIEVEEKGK

-513 RNLLEENEKLA
+513 RNLLDENEKLA

-530 NKSLNEDIAEERE
+530 NKALNEDIAEERE

-552 GELQHTISGEKR
+552 GELQETISGEKR
-564 AHFDMEMEVSKLK
+564 ANFDMEMEVSRLK
-577 NKLEDEESKNE
+577 NKIEDEESKNE

-615 EELRSQLHDYEEL
+615 EELRSQLYDYEEL
-628 KVKLRAERQRNEDN
+628 KVKLRTERQRNEDN

-654 QNEHAL
+654 QNEHIL
-660 EEKEVEIRNIKAELK
+660 EEKEVEIRSIKAELK

-767 EREKIDD
+767 EREKSAGKDN
-774 RDSEIVKLKAQIDE
+774 EILKLKAEIE
-788 ERKKNEDSQRVI
+788 EEHKKNEDSQRVI

-832 KQNEELLNIIEE
+832 KQNEQLLNIIEE
-844 LKQNVNEKELGIE
+844 LKQNVNEKDLGIE

-872 EILQLQGQLG
+872 EVSQLQGQLG

-891 SEIIKYLKR
+891 SEIIKYLKG

-913 SVLGIESEPRE
+913 SVLGIEGERSE
-924 SDEKAARYVQELEQ
+924 SDEKAAKYVQELEQ
-938 RLGTAG
+938 RLEATG
-944 LPGQDS
+944 LPGYDG
-950 RSEGREHFDAD
+950 RSVGREHFDAD
-961 EQLEE
+961 EELEE

-979 SEKERNRVY
+979 SEKERNIVY
-988 EEMIQQLEEMVNL
+988 EEMIQRLEEMVNL
-1001 NGEIKDADESD
+1001 KGEIKDADESD
-1012 EGRTEEANETRRVL
+1012 EGRTEEANEARKEL
-1026 YSKKEEY
+1026 YSKKEQY

-1044 IFRLEDIVEDLR
+1044 IVRLEDIVEDLR
-1056 GRLRAEQRHVL
+1056 GRLRAEQRHVQ

-1084 KRNEELTAQLHA
+1084 ARNEELTKQLHA

-1107 SEEMAKKVEDGQKL
+1107 SEEMAKKVEDGQNL

-1142 LSSQKGQSSEK
+1142 LSSQKGQSVEK

-1237 AELKTQ
+1237 AELRTQ

-1252 NIADLLGKSAEYD
+1252 KIADLLGKSTEYD
-1265 NLVEEMKH
+1265 NLVEEMKQ

-1288 LGPEEEVDGSADGR
+1288 LGPEEEVGDSADGR

-1307 KIVRSMPEHELSK
+1307 KLVRSMPEHELSK

-1350 VKKNVEFSSIL
+1350 VKKNSEFSSIL

-1386 ATVAKNEV
+1386 ATVAKSEV
-1394 KIDHLVTNLQQEEVT
+1394 KIDHLVTNLQQEEMT

-1424 REKEKIVAA
+1424 REKEKAVAA
-1433 LQDDIRE
+1433 LQVDIRG
-1440 AESTIRRLE
+1440 AEGTIHRLE
-1449 SELTEEKERNF
+1449 AELTEEKERNF

-1480 LDAIR
+1480 LDEIR

-1494 TVDISAAENSQRE
+1494 TADISAAEKSQKE

-1520 SVLLDELKSCLEKEQ
+1520 SVLLDELKSYLEKEQ

-1547 ERNHAAMKDA
+1547 ERNHAAMKDT

-1566 KREGKRNEELRK
+1566 KREGERSEELRK
-1578 LIEEAEDRTLRISEA
+1578 LIEEAEDRTLRVSEA

-1614 INEEQNRLSEAR
+1614 INEEQNRLSDTR
-1626 DVLEEEMQLTKQLKE
+1626 DVLEEEVQLTKQLKE
-1641 KLSFEQLMKSEFER
+1641 KLSFEQLLKSEFER
-1655 ELDKMKGKLSE
+1655 ELDKMKAKLSE

-1680 DKNVML
+1680 DKNLML
-1686 ETEHKLREQLDDVKQ
+1686 ETENKLREQFDDAKQ

-1708 LRSDLDTERK
+1708 LKSDLDTERK

-1737 EMKLK
+1737 EIKLK

-1757 LRDNCL
+1757 LRDNCF

-1798 AEKIRVE
+1798 TEKIRVE
-1805 ELLANLG
+1805 ELLANLE
-1812 SDRFSKAQMEERIKE
+1812 SEKFSKAQMEERIKE

-1844 KIDAEVVKNREI
+1844 RIDAEVVKNREI

-1866 GQMFQDKVRDLEAQ
+1866 GQMFQEKVRDLEAQ

-1892 RTIETEREQSRK
+1892 RTIEIEREQSRK
-1904 LDELLHEERTEIV
+1904 LDELLREERNEIV
-1917 RRDSVLTELE
+1917 RRDNVLTELE
-1927 GQLYTERIAKDEIK
+1927 GQLHIERIAKDEIK

-1947 KQSSFDLHEQLR
+1947 KQSSFDLHELLR
-1959 NSREEEYNRREVERK
+1959 TSREEEYNRKEVERK

-1990 ARKAEELESMLE
+1990 ARKAQELESMLE
-2002 AERLNVLEK
+2002 AEKLNVLEK
-2011 ETTRQELQRS
+2011 ETTRKDLQRS
-2021 VEKRDLWLAQ
+2021 VEQRDLWLVQ

-2036 AKDMEDSQSS
+2036 TKDMEDSQSS

-2068 AQESDDRPAVISP
+2068 IQDSEDLPAAKSP
-2081 YDDLLNKILAGRNV
+2081 YDDLLSKILAGRNT

-2118 HKKREYE
+2118 DTNRKYE

-2138 QAAEDRMRVF
+2138 QATEDRMRVF
-2148 ESERDIYLKDFD
+2148 ESERDNYQKDYAR
-2160 KLREDLDS
+2160 LQEDLDS

-2177 VLLAEHQR
+2177 VLLAEQQR
-2185 ANQDQNKLIQSLE
+2185 ANQDRNELVKSLE
-2198 SKLSEGFKRLHA
+2198 NKVSEGFKRLHA
-2210 ATEQCEEQMREN
+2210 ATEQCEEQMGEN
-2222 RSRQEENIK
+2222 RARQEENIK
-2231 LRDLCEVQ
+2231 LRDLCGVQ
-2239 EEKIE
+2239 EDKIE
-2244 ELNKELKTIKT
+2244 ELNKELKITKIR
-2255 LYKEKESFARETSD
+2255 YQEKDCFARETFD
-2269 QVNEL
+2269 QVKEL
-2274 RRQLNEVDV
+2274 RRQLDEADI

-2288 KRKVE
+2288 QRKVE

-2309 TMSTEKSSKEVLS
+2309 RMSTDKDSKEVLS
-2322 DLREEVD
+2322 DLRQEVD
-2329 NVKKIINFKLTELN
+2329 NVKKIINYKLTELN
-2343 NLRQQLSGREESLSQ
+2343 DLRQQLSERGESQSQ
-2358 QLLLKKMQTRAEKA
+2358 HPSFKKMQDRAEKA
-2372 ETQLKKLQS
+2372 ESQLKKLQS

-2397 QEAHNEAKNLRS
+2397 EEAYNEANNLRS
-2409 ALNEKGKIITELT
+2409 ALNEKGMVIMELT
-2422 EKAKSPKQTT
+2422 EKAKSPKKTE
-2432 VFRDDSEIHRLR
+2432 VFRDESEIQRLR

-2468 DEEHKELQIS
+2468 DAEQRELQVSI
-2478 VQIMKS
+2478 QIMKS

-2509 EDSNSAFELIRD
+2509 EDVTSAFEMVRD

-2532 ITDHQQMAKS
+2532 ITGHQQMAQS
-2542 LKEDDKRTKPP
+2542 LKENDKRAKLPN
-2553 KENEKSYLKRRSSLR
+2553 ENEKSYLKRRSSLR

-2582 KRLKILMTS
+2582 KRLKMLLTS
-2591 IENRYEKEMM
+2591 IENRYGKEMV
-2601 ELKENASATQSELP
+2601 ELKENVSGIENETL
-2615 AGDRIESEGIITKS
+2615 AGDSIENEGIISKS
-2629 DDIVRENTL
+2629 QDIGRESTL
-2638 PLPDLVGTANQSTLI
+2638 PLPDLVGTTNQSALI
-2653 ESSGTSTESVNIGI
+2653 EGNGTNAEPVCIGDDV
-2667 GAPTCYD
+2667 PTCYD
-2674 TKDLLQKNLENKQES
+2674 AIVLLQKNLEDKRS
-2689 RSQLSKKKL
+2689 PSQLSKKKL
-2698 LLGLLFLIIVIP
+2698 LFGFLLLVVVIP

-2718 KLSSS
+2718 KVSGT
-2723 LLVSA
+2723 LLASV
-2728 LTPIVLLLFAY
+2728 LTPVVLLLFAY
-2739 WFKKSELGISG
+2739 RLKKTGLGISG
-2750 QDASL
+2750 QDGSL
-2755 KKILADKEEQE
+2755 KKKLADMEEQE
-2766 KMLLDKIEEMKIRQ
+2766 KVLLDKIEEMKIRQ
-2780 EGDANLIGELKRQ
+2780 EGDANLIEELKRQ

-2819 NKQRELEAED
+2819 NKQRESEAED

-2880 IAELEKLVIISEEK
+2880 IAELEKLAIISEEK
-2894 REHGIKAIN
+2894 REHGIKTIN
-2903 ISFSVVTICI
+2903 ISFSAVPICI

-2927 LVPHVMVCLLM
+2927 LVPHVTVCILM
-2938 TFAANAWITKKKVAQ
+2938 TFAANAWSTKKKVAQ

-2959 QNFVDQNEE
+2959 QNFVEQNEE
-2968 MDDMTELLHRQFE
+2968 MDEMTELLDRQFE

-2996 IEKEKQERKE
+2996 IDKEKQERNE
-3006 KRDTLA
+3006 KRNTLA

-3027 ISKRAPKGREVTD
+3027 ISKQAPKGREVTE

-3045 WSVAE
+3045 RSIAE

-3059 YNSMLHTLKE
+3059 YNSMIRTLKE
-3069 INADEEGDD
+3069 INADEEDDD

-3089 ELAGF
+3089 ELAGY

-3099 EEQKRRDLEKEKLQP
+3099 EEQKKRELEKEKPQP
-3114 ARKKTQVPWKAIT
+3114 TRKKTQFPWKAIT
-3127 FTAVSIGA
+3127 FTTVNIGA
-3135 LAASLALQ
+3135 LAVSLALQ
-3143 SYLITALVVLQASIY
+3143 SYLIAALVVLQALIY
-3158 GLQRKEGSVDQLKEK
+3158 GLQRREGSVDQLKEK

-3185 LEIEKM
+3185 LETEKM
-3191 KKLLETEKTYKISD
+3191 KKLLETEKTYKMSD

-3219 SVKASG
+3219 SIKVSG